1 MQDQQDGLGA
11 ELAGMLQQPPA
22 ANGGGGGDEGGIDDL
37 FGAAPDE
44 LYDPDEM

>member
-1 MQDQQDGLGA
+1 
-11 ELAGMLQQPPA
+11 MLQRPA
-22 ANGGGGGDEGGIDDL
+22 GAAGGDEGAADDI

>member
-11 ELAGMLQQPPA
+11 ELAGILQQPA
-22 ANGGGGGDEGGIDDL
+22 SGGGGEEGGDDDL